1 MRTQTLLRTITKHTN
16 VQHTGINEANLQQ
29 TMIAFVIINTW
40 STFFFSSSRSVLLVA
55 IAVDGVLCYSVGT

>member
-1 MRTQTLLRTITKHTN
+1 MRTQTLLCTVTKHTN

-29 TMIAFVIINTW
+29 MIIALVIINTW

-55 IAVDGVLCYSVGT
+55 IAVDGMFCHSVGL